1 MEGIIIFNGTVEDRF
16 IEAWFSYGHTEF
28 YLDDYDLLETDGLIR
43 TDVFMVGGPKCL
55 IKW

>member
-28 YLDDYDLLETDGLIR
+28 YLDDHDLLETDGLIR
-43 TDVFMVGGPKCL
+43 TDVFKVGGPKCL